1 MRSGAEPSPA
11 RSGPK
16 ERAAMKEEIKAA
28 KTRKA
33 KKGWIAAGAW
43 AAVLALY
50 FGLNAILGLFGLKF
64 TRYVSQTVGIL
75 LVVWALALLLYGA
88 YRLSRVA
95 KETLRVR
102 KSILCTAA
110 AVLLSLAWVAALG
123 ASVVGTILVFEIHP
137 VHIVERDGGKYV
149 AEVTIFLST
158 RYVDYFDYKNIFVC
172 GKEEKISETYA
183 DGSDDP
189 LEEDNPQES
198 LQDAYYADGRPSYHS
213 GKWWRY

>member
-1 MRSGAEPSPA
+1 MHENVGNTA
-11 RSGPK
+11 R
-16 ERAAMKEEIKAA
+16 
-28 KTRKA
+28 RKKSRFLCA
-33 KKGWIAAGAW
+33 VGIW
-43 AAVLALY
+43 AAFLALY

-64 TRYVSQTVGIL
+64 TCYVSQAVGIIWAA
-75 LVVWALALLLYGA
+75 WALALLLYGV

-95 KETLRVR
+95 KKTLNVR

-110 AVLLSLAWVAALG
+110 VVLLSLAWVAALG
-123 ASVVGTILVFEIHP
+123 TSVVGTILVFEIHP

-149 AEVTIFLST
+149 AEVTIFLGT

-172 GKEEKISETYA
+172 GKEEKISETYS
-183 DGSDDP
+183 DGSEDP